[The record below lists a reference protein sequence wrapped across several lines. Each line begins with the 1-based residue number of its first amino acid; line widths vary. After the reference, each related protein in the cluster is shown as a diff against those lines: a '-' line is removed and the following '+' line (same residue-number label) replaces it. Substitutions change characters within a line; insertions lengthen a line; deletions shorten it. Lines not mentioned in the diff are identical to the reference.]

1 MPTNHSNKP
10 IKNLPELIQVMTD
23 HFTQGRPI
31 RYFYS
36 DESRWGL
43 KTMTGRVITA
53 MGFKPLIRVQWPREI
68 FWLYGAV
75 ELSSGESFFHSFSHL
90 DTTCFNLFVQK
101 FDAAF
106 PDSLNL
112 IQLDQAEAHCASLI
126 DWPDN
131 VVPIFQPSHSPELN
145 PIERFWQDLRKPFKG
160 KNFANLVQLRQA
172 VFDVLNMITQEKVAS
187 LTGYSFILDALPI

>member
-1 MPTNHSNKP
+1 MANHFKVRIAESVDTLKQLLKTQTTAQGKVTVRFSSGCLKLASSKSLTRPSIEPCATSLKRSLKCLALGARMPTNHSNKP

-43 KTMTGRVITA
+43 KTITGRVITA
-53 MGFKPLIRVQWPREI
+53 MGVKPLIRVQWPRET

-126 DWPDN
+126 D
-131 VVPIFQPSHSPELN
+131 
-145 PIERFWQDLRKPFKG
+145 
-160 KNFANLVQLRQA
+160 
-172 VFDVLNMITQEKVAS
+172 
-187 LTGYSFILDALPI
+187 